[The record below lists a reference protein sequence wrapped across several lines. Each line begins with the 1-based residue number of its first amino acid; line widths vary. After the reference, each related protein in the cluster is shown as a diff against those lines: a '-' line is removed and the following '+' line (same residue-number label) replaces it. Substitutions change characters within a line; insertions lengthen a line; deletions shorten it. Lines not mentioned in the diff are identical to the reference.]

1 MHAYFDCFSGIS
13 GDMTLGAFVDLG
25 VPLEWL
31 QSAISDVLPQNN
43 FELSVSSVSK
53 MGIGAKKV
61 DVRIK
66 DKNTSRDYTAIKS
79 LIINSNMPE
88 NALKTSLEIFEK
100 IALAESKIHGCEMD
114 TVHFHEVGAV
124 DSIVDITGTALCIDY
139 LGIDTVFS
147 SKIPSGKGFVD
158 CRHGRLP
165 VPAPA
170 TVEILK
176 GVPVYGTDIPHELVT
191 PTGAA
196 IIKTLS
202 SHFGPMPD
210 MVIQKTGYGAGSRDI
225 DAMPNLLR
233 ISIGTI
239 QDKIKDGPDGTAGL
253 DEKLVLVETCI
264 DDMNPEFFGFLMDR
278 LFEDNALDVYW
289 IPVYMKKNRP
299 GTMVHVLC
307 PLSSKEK
314 IMTRILTE
322 TTSSGVRCY
331 DVTRRA
337 LPRKQRNVETSY
349 GNVQVKEITRPDG
362 SISIVPE
369 FDICKAIAIEKNIPV
384 KIVYDT
390 ILKEAGDSKNK
401 Q

>member
-31 QSAISDVLPQNN
+31 QEAIAGVLPQNN
-43 FELSVSSVSK
+43 FELSVTPASK
-53 MGIGAKKV
+53 MGIGAQKV
-61 DVRIK
+61 DVLVK
-66 DKNTSRDYTAIKS
+66 DENTSRDYSAIKS
-79 LIINSNMPE
+79 LIMNGNMPE
-88 NALKTSLEIFEK
+88 NARKISLDIFK
-100 IALAESKIHGCEMD
+100 KVALAESKIHGCELD

-124 DSIVDITGTALCIDY
+124 DSIVDITGAALCVDY
-139 LGIDTVFS
+139 LGIDKVFS
-147 SKIPSGKGFVD
+147 SPLHLGKGFVN

-170 TVEILK
+170 TLEILK
-176 GVPVYGTDIPHELVT
+176 DTPICGTDIPHELVT

-202 SHFGPMPD
+202 SHFGSMPE
-210 MVIQKTGYGAGSRDI
+210 MVIQKTGYGAGHRNLDSR
-225 DAMPNLLR
+225 PNLLR
-233 ISIGTI
+233 VSLGTI
-239 QDKIKDGPDGTAGL
+239 YEETTGEL

-278 LFEDNALDVYW
+278 LFDDNALDVYW
-289 IPVYMKKNRP
+289 IPIHMKKNRP

-307 PLSSKEK
+307 SLSSKEK
-314 IMTRILTE
+314 ILRRILTE

-337 LPRKQRNVETSY
+337 LPRRQFDVETSY
-349 GNVQVKEITRPDG
+349 GKVQVKEITRPDG

-369 FDICKAIAIEKNIPV
+369 FDNCKTIALEKDIPV
-384 KIVYDT
+384 KMVYET
-390 ILKEAGDSKNK
+390 IQKEAGESKNK